1 MKTNWALGIAGG
13 VLIVL
18 ASAHAWAQAGASE
31 TSAASN
37 GTAVAASGGMT
48 AKDIRKADRALRRKV
63 YSAIVTHKEINAGNI
78 SVIAK
83 GGTVTLDGTVVDASQ
98 IEKVSE
104 IAKGVP
110 GVTSVTNRLTVKKP
124 FGGQ

>member
-13 VLIVL
+13 VLI
-18 ASAHAWAQAGASE
+18 ASASVHGWAQARAIE
-31 TSAASN
+31 TGAASN
-37 GTAVAASGGMT
+37 GTAVAASGSTT
-48 AKDIRKADRALRRKV
+48 AKDIQKADRALRRKV

-83 GGTVTLDGTVVDASQ
+83 GGAVTLDGTVVDASQ
-98 IEKVSE
+98 IDKVGE

>member
-1 MKTNWALGIAGG
+1 MTTTRALGIVSAA
-13 VLIVL
+13 LIALVSVHVWAQPG
-18 ASAHAWAQAGASE
+18 ASA

-37 GTAVAASGGMT
+37 GAAVAASGGMT
-48 AKDIRKADRALRRKV
+48 AKESRTANRALRGKV
-63 YSAIVTHKEINAGNI
+63 YAAIVKHKEISAGDI
-78 SVIAK
+78 SVVAK
-83 GGTVTLDGTVVDASQ
+83 GGNVTLDGTVVDASQ
-98 IEKVSE
+98 IDKVTE